1 MQKYFV
7 HNRSVHSLCRLCM
20 QRDEM
25 SPTCLSITKYLI
37 DWHKL
42 PANMSNDQLK
52 KVILLLKTKDDGAMP
67 MRKQDIIGVYD
78 KWMHHA
84 PHMFNVVEVGHAEE
98 AEADED
104 GQMDEDIDDDVV
116 HAMLDLINAAVI

>member
-1 MQKYFV
+1 
-7 HNRSVHSLCRLCM
+7 
-20 QRDEM
+20 
-25 SPTCLSITKYLI
+25 
-37 DWHKL
+37 
-42 PANMSNDQLK
+42 MSNDQLK